1 MTIDYAAPLAG
12 EPRVVTSAD
21 GARIHT
27 VSAGSGAPVV
37 LAHGFA
43 IDKDE
48 WNLVAAA
55 LVERGRQVIAFDQRG
70 HGLSTIGRGGVGS
83 WQMASD
89 YAAVLDA
96 YDVRD
101 GVLAAHSMGGFVAIR
116 FLLENPDLVER
127 HLSGA
132 LLMATMAGDVARDN
146 PQNKLQIPLLK
157 SGILARLVSTD
168 VVGRLFART
177 LMGDEPDDA
186 MGAAFLRMFRAQQ
199 LGLLVPILEAMVREN
214 RYAALEAVD
223 LPCTIVVGTSDRT
236 TPPFHTEELA
246 AGIRGS
252 RLVRVPGAGH
262 MVNWEAATLVVD
274 EIEKLAPS
282 V

>member
-1 MTIDYAAPLAG
+1 MTIDYGAPLAG

-27 VSAGSGAPVV
+27 VSAGTGSPVV

-48 WNLVAAA
+48 WNVVAAA
-55 LVERGRQVIAFDQRG
+55 LVESGHQVIAFDQRG
-70 HGLSTIGRGGVGS
+70 HGSSTIGRGGVGS

-89 YAAVLDA
+89 YAAVLSA
-96 YDVRD
+96 YDVRS

-116 FLLENPDLVER
+116 FMLENRDLVEQ
-127 HLSGA
+127 HLVGA
-132 LLMATMAGDVARDN
+132 LLMSTMAGDVARDN

-157 SGILARLVSTD
+157 SGILARLVRTD
-168 VVGRLFART
+168 RVGRPFART
-177 LMGDEPDDA
+177 LMGDEPDDE
-186 MGAAFLRMFRAQQ
+186 MGAAFLRMFRAQD
-199 LGLLVPILEAMVREN
+199 LGPLVPILEAMVREN
-214 RYAALEAVD
+214 RYAALDAID

-252 RLVRVPGAGH
+252 RLVRVPRAGH
-262 MVNWEAATLVVD
+262 MVNWEASHLVVD
-274 EIEKLAPS
+274 EVLRLTPTA
-282 V
+282 